1 MIKYINQIQ
10 LIELL
15 RGLNSRLPVS
25 LMRQQGTG
33 GTNSAAYCYSVWL
46 RHAVTAW
53 KAGVNPIPQTV
64 AELGP
69 GDSLGIGLTALL
81 FGAKKYYAFDVVKF
95 ADIENNLSL
104 FDKIVSFV
112 QECRSIPG
120 REEFPELKPQ
130 LDDYRF
136 PNHIFSEKHLC
147 HCLTDERIRRIRE
160 SVKHPDKADSVIH
173 YAVPWSSDS
182 VMQEKSIDLIFSQAV
197 LEHVDDLAGT
207 YRAMHKWLKDDGY
220 ISHQIDFK
228 SHGTAR
234 DWNGH
239 WLYPDA
245 LWKIIRGKRPYLL
258 NRQPYST
265 HKRMLEQASFAFL
278 REKIVN
284 TASVFRWDEFD
295 EQYQKEDIEVS
306 GVHILAVKR
315 VDAR

>member
-1 MIKYINQIQ
+1 M
-10 LIELL
+10 

-33 GTNSAAYCYSVWL
+33 GTNSATYCYSVWL

-104 FDKIVSFV
+104 FDEIVSFV
-112 QECRSIPG
+112 QECRSIPD

-130 LDDYRF
+130 LDDYQF
-136 PNHIFSEKHLC
+136 PSSIFSKKHLC
-147 HCLTDERIRRIRE
+147 YCLAKERIKRIRN
-160 SVKHPDKADSVIH
+160 SIKHPDDADSVIH
-173 YAVPWSSDS
+173 YAVPWSSGS
-182 VMQEKSIDLIFSQAV
+182 VLQEKSIDLIFSQAV

-207 YRAMHKWLKDDGY
+207 YRAMHNWLKNDGY

-228 SHGTAR
+228 SHNTAR

-258 NRQPYST
+258 NRQPYSA
-265 HKRMLEQASFAFL
+265 HKRMLDHAGFTLL

-284 TASVFRWDEFD
+284 KASVFRQDEFA

-306 GVHILAVKR
+306 GVHLLAVKK
-315 VDAR
+315 VDGR